1 MNTETTEEYSCGAC
15 GEICEAQDGT
25 IAIHNGLIEF
35 THKAEL
41 CGAQDEIVEKIFSCD
56 DCNNQITIEL
66 SAYGNGKM
74 ATINCPQCGISYDT
88 DLDPID
94 IAELE
99 KEIN

>member
-1 MNTETTEEYSCGAC
+1 MNNEIETYSCGGC

-25 IAIHNGLIEF
+25 IAMNKGLIEF

-41 CGAQDEIVEKIFSCD
+41 CGAQDEIFSCD
-56 DCNNQITIEL
+56 DCNSLITIEL

-88 DLDPID
+88 DLDPTD
-94 IAELE
+94 INELE
-99 KEIN
+99 KELN